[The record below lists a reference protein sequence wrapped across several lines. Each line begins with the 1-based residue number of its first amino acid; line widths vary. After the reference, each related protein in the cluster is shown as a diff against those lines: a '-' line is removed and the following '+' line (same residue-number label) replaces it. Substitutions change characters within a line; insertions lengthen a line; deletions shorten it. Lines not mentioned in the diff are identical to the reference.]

1 MNHVLFPCWDHGDSF
16 GGVFLYWVGSM
27 ILVGKRLLVDFAQRH
42 ASARDAVSAWI
53 SEVEAASWRSGADV
67 RARFASASVVGNSRV
82 VFNLKGNRFRL
93 VAEVNYSTQ
102 IVLVR
107 RIGTHAE
114 YDSWTF

>member
-1 MNHVLFPCWDHGDSF
+1 MT
-16 GGVFLYWVGSM
+16 
-27 ILVGKRLLVDFAQRH
+27 LVGKRLLTEFAQRH
-42 ASARDAVSAWI
+42 AAARDTIAAWAA
-53 SEVEAASWRSGADV
+53 EVEAAAWRSPADLK
-67 RARFASASVVGNSRV
+67 ARYASASIVANDRV

-93 VAEVNYSTQ
+93 DAQINYSAQ